1 MTISVGAVVVTYGD
15 QAALDQTLD
24 CLNKQTVSPAQI
36 VVVEAKPGDS
46 TDQVIDNAQQQL
58 NEPVAD
64 QEHFYWLLDEDTR
77 PDPTALAELL
87 RSVERSPSLALL
99 SPKLLDAENPRF
111 IKELGISLTRFGAV
125 FSPAANQLDQ
135 AQHDSLTDILAVSS
149 EAALI
154 RTDLWQTLGGFD
166 QRLTRRAAEIDFS
179 IRARLHGFRVEVAPA
194 SKVLS
199 HSPVVVNPREDR
211 RTELQLKFAFLPALL
226 LPLLWLALPLWG
238 IARALYRVA
247 DKRLNLVWAELGT
260 AFGAFLTPWK
270 LFALHR
276 MVDRRLL
283 KQILSLRAGWA
294 EVLAQRRQQEP
305 VFEASTGAKSAS
317 IPALG
322 WWLFAVTAASL
333 AYWPSD
339 VATIGGALAPLSDS
353 WLRVFSHAGAS
364 WQATGFGAALP
375 ADPFKWVLAAV
386 SALTFWQ
393 PSLAISAL
401 LLLAKP
407 IAFWGAVRLFAQF
420 TERAAV
426 AIVAALV
433 FAFSTPV
440 ALSLADGNIGA
451 VISLAIAPWLVSSLL
466 ATVDDSRSSVSWQ
479 TNVGVAGLLLAA
491 ELASSPSS
499 SPLWLIFG
507 GALAIAHLRFTLRL
521 LWVLVPTA
529 VLFGPYILFA
539 SLGLGHP
546 LLLLADPAATPGS
559 PLSLWQAIFGLSANA
574 SIEPSSLLAQ
584 VVDLVPALLLII
596 LFALALVR
604 AKRPLATWLLLP
616 WSSAVSLGWALSN
629 TSVSSVTSSL
639 NPSAVFGIGLLA
651 LLSVIVLGFN
661 QKLGFFGG
669 AVAVLTL
676 LPLVVTS
683 ALPPTHPSSSTGK
696 VLPAIVQAQW
706 QSGQRLNV
714 LKITGDETLLA
725 ELVNP
730 DNLTLDGRSFGYILS
745 ASQRGSSPEAQSLST
760 ITANLV
766 AGSSVDIE
774 TQLAKLKIGYVLTP
788 DSSSKIA
795 SALDSSAQ
803 LEAVGET
810 KFGRLWRVPSSKSN
824 LVSPVPTQSE
834 LWSVS
839 KGIQFAVL
847 VIFGLMALPTGGR
860 TRKAR
865 DTSLDE
871 GGANDAA

>member
-1 MTISVGAVVVTYGD
+1 MTVSVGAVVVTYGD
-15 QAALDQTLD
+15 QTALDQTLD
-24 CLNKQTVSPAQI
+24 CLKKQTVAATQI

-46 TDQVIDNAQQQL
+46 TDQVIDTAQQQL
-58 NEPVAD
+58 TEPVAD
-64 QEHFYWLLDEDTR
+64 QEHFYWLLDENTR
-77 PDPTALAELL
+77 PEPTALAELL

-99 SPKLLDAENPRF
+99 SPKLLDAANPRF

-125 FSPAANQLDQ
+125 FSPAAQQLDQ
-135 AQHDSLTDILAVSS
+135 AQHDSVTDILAVSS

-166 QRLTRRAAEIDFS
+166 QNLTRRAAEIDFS
-179 IRARLHGFRVEVAPA
+179 VRARLSGFRVEVVPA
-194 SKVLS
+194 SKVIS
-199 HSPVVVNPREDR
+199 HTPVAANARTDR
-211 RTELQLKFAFLPALL
+211 RTELQLKFAFLPALW

-238 IARALYRVA
+238 ISRALYQVA
-247 DKRLNLVWAELGT
+247 EKRLNLVWAEVGT

-270 LFALHR
+270 LFSLHR
-276 MVDRRLL
+276 RVDRRLL

-305 VFEASTGAKSAS
+305 PLEVSAGAKSAS
-317 IPALG
+317 IPSLG
-322 WWLFAVTAASL
+322 WWLLAVAAASF

-339 VATIGGALAPLSDS
+339 VAVISGALAPLSES

-364 WQATGFGAALP
+364 WQASGFGAALP
-375 ADPFKWVLAAV
+375 ADPFKWVLAAI

-393 PSLAISAL
+393 PSLAISLL

-426 AIVAALV
+426 AVIAALV
-433 FAFSTPV
+433 FAFSTPI
-440 ALSLADGNIGA
+440 ALSLAGGNISA
-451 VISLAIAPWLVSSLL
+451 VISLAIAPWLVTSLL
-466 ATVDDSRSSVSWQ
+466 ATVDDSRSRVSWQ

-491 ELASSPSS
+491 ELAASPSS

-507 GALAIAHLRFTLRL
+507 GALALTHLRLTLRL
-521 LWVLVPTA
+521 LWVLAPTA
-529 VLFGPYILFA
+529 VLFGPYLLFVA
-539 SLGLGHP
+539 VGLGHP
-546 LLLLADPAATPGS
+546 LLLLADPGATAGS
-559 PLSLWQAIFGLSANA
+559 PLKLWQAIFGVSADT
-574 SIEPSSLLAQ
+574 SIEPSTLLTQA
-584 VVDLVPALLLII
+584 VNLAPALLLMV
-596 LFALALVR
+596 LFALALLR
-604 AKRPLATWLLLP
+604 AKRPLATWLLLA
-616 WSSAVSLGWALSN
+616 WAVAVALGCVLSN
-629 TSVSSVTSSL
+629 TSVSSVTPSL

-651 LLSVIVLGFN
+651 LLTTIVLGFN
-661 QKLGFFGG
+661 QKLGFFGS

-676 LPLVVTS
+676 LPLVATS
-683 ALPPTHPSSSTGK
+683 ALPTTHPTASNGR

-706 QSGQRLNV
+706 AAGQRLNV
-714 LKITGDETLLA
+714 LKITGQETLLA

-730 DNLTLDGRSFGYILS
+730 DNQTLDGRSFGYLLS
-745 ASQRGSSPEAQSLST
+745 AAQRTSSTEAQSLAD

-766 AGSSVDIE
+766 AGSSADIE
-774 TQLAKLKIGYVLTP
+774 NQLAELKVGYVLTP

-824 LVSPVPTQSE
+824 SVSPVPTQSE
-834 LWSVS
+834 LWSIS

-847 VIFGLMALPTGGR
+847 VIFILMALPTGGR
-860 TRKAR
+860 ARKAR

-871 GGANDAA
+871 GGANDAS